1 MYRLPSMSVVA
12 VNIIMWEGKTVRK
25 ERGRLGF
32 VLNAKRGFGIFH
44 EKMTCLETGAK
55 KNFEGI

>member
-1 MYRLPSMSVVA
+1 MSVVA